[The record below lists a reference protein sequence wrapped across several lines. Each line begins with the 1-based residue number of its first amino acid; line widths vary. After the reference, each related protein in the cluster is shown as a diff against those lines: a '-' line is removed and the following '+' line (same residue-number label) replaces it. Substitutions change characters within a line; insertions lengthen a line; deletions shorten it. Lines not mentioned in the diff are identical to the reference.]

1 MKWSSSVGTSGA
13 YGGSNSAEWNDF
25 RDAWSDLGGGGADGG
40 TNDADPANTS
50 TPTDALFDPPKP
62 ASDLDRVG
70 QALAD
75 ALWRDDPASRPN
87 TVPPIP
93 RPRVPGRRGAGA
105 GGTGAGSG
113 ATGRSAGTGRAGSRS
128 SRQVIGGAARGG
140 ATIGAA
146 YALRNRDARGLA
158 SYGLSL
164 AEFDAL
170 SPRARISRLV
180 ALMIGDDGHP
190 DDRAIRQAATEQVKK
205 IVATDAE
212 APTASE
218 ALKGFVSAYIF
229 QLGLVELQNQITNGT
244 LDGAEALTRER
255 MLRGWIDA
263 KVRGLDIN
271 ATPALTANTLH
282 QAAADLAQR
291 AVRVLR
297 AR

>member
-1 MKWSSSVGTSGA
+1 MGTSGA

-25 RDAWSDLGGGGADGG
+25 RDAWSDLGSGTAGTGGDTGEPGPSQPSDQLFE
-40 TNDADPANTS
+40 
-50 TPTDALFDPPKP
+50 PTQP

-70 QALAD
+70 QALID
-75 ALWRDDPASRPN
+75 ALWRDDPATRGN
-87 TVPPIP
+87 VVPTIP

-105 GGTGAGSG
+105 GGAGGAGGGSAG
-113 ATGRSAGTGRAGSRS
+113 AGRSGSRS
-128 SRQVIGGAARGG
+128 TRQVIGGASRGG

-146 YALRNRDARGLA
+146 YALRNRDAQRLA
-158 SYGLSL
+158 DYGLSL
-164 AEFDAL
+164 AEFDSL

-180 ALMIGDDGHP
+180 TLMIGDDGHP

-205 IVATDAE
+205 IVRTE
-212 APTASE
+212 GEPPTATE
-218 ALKGFVSAYIF
+218 AIKGFVSAYIF
-229 QLGLVELQNQITNGT
+229 QLGLVELQDQITNGT
-244 LDGAEALTRER
+244 LDGNEAVVRER

-263 KVRGLDIN
+263 KVRALDID
-271 ATPALTANTLH
+271 ASPALSANALH

>member
-1 MKWSSSVGTSGA
+1 MGTSGA

-25 RDAWSDLGGGGADGG
+25 RDAWSDLGLGNTGASAGDS
-40 TNDADPANTS
+40 DS
-50 TPTDALFDPPKP
+50 TQPSDQLFDSPQP

-70 QALAD
+70 QALID
-75 ALWRDDPASRPN
+75 ALWRDDPATRGKV
-87 TVPPIP
+87 VPTIP

-105 GGTGAGSG
+105 GGSGGAVAGG
-113 ATGRSAGTGRAGSRS
+113 GSAGTGRAGSRS
-128 SRQVIGGAARGG
+128 TRQVIGGASRGG

-146 YALRNRDARGLA
+146 YALRDRDAQKLA
-158 SYGLSL
+158 DYGLSL

-180 ALMIGDDGHP
+180 TLMIGDDGHP

-205 IVATDAE
+205 ILATDGE
-212 APTASE
+212 PPTATE
-218 ALKGFVSAYIF
+218 AIKGFVSAYIF
-229 QLGLVELQNQITNGT
+229 QLGLVELQDQITNGT
-244 LDGAEALTRER
+244 LDGNEAVVRER

-263 KVRGLDIN
+263 KLRGLDIDASPSLSAN
-271 ATPALTANTLH
+271 ALH

-291 AVRVLR
+291 AIRVLR

>member
-1 MKWSSSVGTSGA
+1 VGTSGA
-13 YGGSNSAEWNDF
+13 YGGSNSTEWNDF
-25 RDAWSDLGGGGADGG
+25 RDAWSGLGD
-40 TNDADPANTS
+40 
-50 TPTDALFDPPKP
+50 TDASEGDGATDPNGSPDAP
-62 ASDLDRVG
+62 LDPDSARPEPDLDRVG

-75 ALWRDDPASRPN
+75 ALWRDDPSSQGN
-87 TVPPIP
+87 SVPPIP

-105 GGTGAGSG
+105 GGAGGGGGS
-113 ATGRSAGTGRAGSRS
+113 TSRSAGTGRSGSRS
-128 SRQVIGGAARGG
+128 SRQVIGGASRGG

-146 YALRNRDARGLA
+146 YALRNRDAQGLA
-158 SYGLSL
+158 DYGLSL
-164 AEFDAL
+164 AEFDGL

-180 ALMIGDDGHP
+180 TLMIGDDGHP

-218 ALKGFVSAYIF
+218 AIKGFVSAYIF

-255 MLRGWIDA
+255 MLRGWIEA
-263 KVRGLDIN
+263 KVRGLDIDT
-271 ATPALTANTLH
+271 TPALRANTLH